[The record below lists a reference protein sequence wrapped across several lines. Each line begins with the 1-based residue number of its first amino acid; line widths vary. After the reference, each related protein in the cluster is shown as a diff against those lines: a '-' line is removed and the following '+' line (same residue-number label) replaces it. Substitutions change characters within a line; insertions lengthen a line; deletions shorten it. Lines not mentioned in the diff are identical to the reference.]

1 MKLILL
7 GAGAS
12 YGSGPTE
19 PYAPPLGNTLFNE
32 LEKRGGIAAT
42 MPSEIKDLFRENFE
56 QGMAAYTEF
65 TNDNTIGF
73 QRELAHYLASF
84 TPLPG
89 NTYIDLIKEFGIK
102 NTVYV
107 SLNYDLLFE
116 LSASLENIN
125 TCYSTEKP
133 DNYVSLLKIHGSCN
147 FWPQIPVGQMDGV
160 TIENCNVAI
169 EAPVSSLNQRETLY
183 RCEKEKGLAP
193 AIALYAEGK
202 SVKVSPS
209 YVNRQLAEWKVS
221 ASKATKIAIIGVKV
235 HEVDDHVWD
244 IIGKSKAKVWYVGFS
259 SDKSS
264 FDVWKS
270 NHKKK
275 NAFFIESDFSKCID
289 ILKKR
294 FK

>member
-1 MKLILL
+1 VKLILI

-19 PYAPPLGNTLFNE
+19 PCAPPLGNTLFNE
-32 LEKRGGIAAT
+32 LEKRGGISVT
-42 MPSEIKDLFRENFE
+42 IPDEIKSMFRADFE
-56 QGMAAYTEF
+56 KGMAAYTDF

-89 NTYIDLIKEFGIK
+89 NTYINLIKELGIK

-125 TCYSTEKP
+125 TCYSTERP
-133 DNYVSLLKIHGSCN
+133 DNYVSLLKIHGSSN
-147 FWPQIPVGQMDGV
+147 FWPQIPIGQMDSV

-169 EAPVSSLNQRETLY
+169 EAPVKPLNQGETLS
-183 RCEKEKGLAP
+183 RCVNEKGLAP
-193 AIALYAEGK
+193 AIALYTEGK
-202 SVKVSPS
+202 AVKVSPS
-209 YVNRQLAEWKVS
+209 YVDKQLAEWRVS
-221 ASKATKIAIIGVKV
+221 ASKASKIAIIGVRV

-244 IIGKSKAKVWYVGFS
+244 IIGKSKAKVWYVGFP
-259 SDKSS
+259 SDKAS
-264 FDVWKS
+264 FEAWKS
-270 NHKKK
+270 NHKKN
-275 NAFFIESDFSKCID
+275 NAFFIESDFSNCIG